1 MLSAT
6 TIGTVIYASMLI
18 LLCVGFSFTHM
29 MEKFPNFTHIS
40 YANIGTLF
48 AYTLVRLMGWNPY
61 ASWPVA
67 ALFNGLTAVGI
78 YLLIVRPMKTR
89 GANHI
94 HITFAM
100 FALVY
105 LLRSL
110 MLVYS
115 FWIMKAFGFYS
126 GWFLLKNY
134 DFTINGLPA
143 IFFAAPLTS
152 VVLVVVLLHLYLT
165 RAKFGIAI
173 RATAEDTLLASG
185 LGIDTFRVHLASW
198 FMTGAMAGLAGAALP
213 LWQTMDVSG
222 NDDLMISVVAG
233 SVLGGLDSIYG
244 AIIGGVFLAFTQRI
258 LPIMLVDVFGLWI
271 VSYQAL
277 VPILVIFV
285 VLLVEPK
292 GILEILS
299 RVSRWIK
306 KRQNALREP
315 P

>member
-29 MEKFPNFTHIS
+29 MEKFPNFAHIS

-48 AYTLVRLMGWNPY
+48 TYTLVRLMGWNPY

-89 GANHI
+89 GANQI

-152 VVLVVVLLHLYLT
+152 V
-165 RAKFGIAI
+165 
-173 RATAEDTLLASG
+173 ATASPPY
-185 LGIDTFRVHLASW
+185 S
-198 FMTGAMAGLAGAALP
+198 
-213 LWQTMDVSG
+213 
-222 NDDLMISVVAG
+222 
-233 SVLGGLDSIYG
+233 
-244 AIIGGVFLAFTQRI
+244 
-258 LPIMLVDVFGLWI
+258 
-271 VSYQAL
+271 
-277 VPILVIFV
+277 
-285 VLLVEPK
+285 
-292 GILEILS
+292 S
-299 RVSRWIK
+299 RR
-306 KRQNALREP
+306 P
-315 P
+315 